1 MAFFLIIIIILILVF
16 FVGSLFVAK
25 NEDEYLDNLNKK
37 DC

>member
-1 MAFFLIIIIILILVF
+1 MAFFLIILIVLILVF
-16 FVGSLFVAK
+16 FVSSLFAAK